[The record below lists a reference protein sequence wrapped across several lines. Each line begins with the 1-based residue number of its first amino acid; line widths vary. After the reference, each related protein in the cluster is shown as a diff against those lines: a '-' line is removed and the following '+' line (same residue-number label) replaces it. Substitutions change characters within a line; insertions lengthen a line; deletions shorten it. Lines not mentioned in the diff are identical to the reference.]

1 MARLILFLTLWLG
14 CCLYALA
21 RGGGPEKIGGA
32 IFLAAALLSLAVE
45 QPRGSRWH
53 SVELGMLF
61 VDLAVFASFFTLAIA
76 AKRFWPLWMSGMQG
90 VQVFSHFAI
99 ALDAKVIPWAYWN
112 AQTLW
117 AYPMLMLL
125 AAATWQHRSRL
136 RRQGADPSWR
146 RFSRSSTQR

>member
-1 MARLILFLTLWLG
+1 MTRLILFLILWLG
-14 CCLYALA
+14 CCLYALI
-21 RGGGPEKIGGA
+21 RGGGPEKIGGI

-45 QPRGSRWH
+45 QPEGSRWN
-53 SVELGMLF
+53 SVELGMLL
-61 VDLAVFASFFTLAIA
+61 VDLAVFVSLLTLAVA
-76 AKRFWPLWMSGMQG
+76 ANRFWPLWMSGMQG

-117 AYPMLMLL
+117 SYPMLALL
-125 AAATWQHRSRL
+125 AAATSWHRSRL

-146 RFSRSSTQR
+146 RFFGSSTQR